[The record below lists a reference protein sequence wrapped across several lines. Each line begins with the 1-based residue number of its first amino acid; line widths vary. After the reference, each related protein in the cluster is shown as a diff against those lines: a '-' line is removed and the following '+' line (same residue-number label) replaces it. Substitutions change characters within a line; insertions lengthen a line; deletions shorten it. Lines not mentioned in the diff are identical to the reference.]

1 MKKGIVILATIVIVY
16 LILKNGKTIRVDMDK
31 RESEQWKI
39 FYQRDQGSS
48 KPRIRLED
56 IDHYWGNGE

>member
-31 RESEQWKI
+31 HEFEQWKI
-39 FYQRDQGSS
+39 LYQRDQGSS

>member
-31 RESEQWKI
+31 REFKQWKI
-39 FYQRDQGSS
+39 LYQRDKGSS